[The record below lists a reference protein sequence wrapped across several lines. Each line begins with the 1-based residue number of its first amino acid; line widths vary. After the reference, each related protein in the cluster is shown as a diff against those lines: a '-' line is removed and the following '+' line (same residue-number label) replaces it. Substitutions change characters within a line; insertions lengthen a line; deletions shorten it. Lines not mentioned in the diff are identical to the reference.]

1 MPRQL
6 RQGLGVHLRL
16 GRLDR
21 GLLTAVPVS
30 IGLLFFFMLAMI
42 SYYQRDGAAIWLERM
57 ILALSLVA
65 ILLVFAFAHILK
77 SWRRSDTFL
86 YTDPL
91 CPCGSRTAMQELLRR
106 LEARRDIDITI
117 LYADLNH
124 FKYVNDTFGHEAG
137 DRLLI
142 TFSHI
147 LSRVFDG
154 QHAMTAR
161 VGGDEFVVIFQDVTQ
176 REIADAWEQ
185 VELDL
190 LEESR
195 RADAWEQVELD
206 LLEESRR
213 LPFHY
218 WMVSAHGCATR
229 PSGSDQPL
237 DDVVRSADHAMYLCK
252 ERQKRSEALR
262 NSA

>member
-1 MPRQL
+1 MSRQL

-30 IGLLFFFMLAMI
+30 IGLLFFVMLAMI
-42 SYYQRDGAAIWLERM
+42 SCYQRDGAAIWLERM

-65 ILLVFAFAHILK
+65 ILLAFAFAHILK
-77 SWRRSDTFL
+77 SWRRSDAFL

-106 LEARRDIDITI
+106 LEERRDIDITI

-124 FKYVNDTFGHEAG
+124 FKYVNDTFGQ
-137 DRLLI
+137 
-142 TFSHI
+142 
-147 LSRVFDG
+147 

-195 RADAWEQVELD
+195 R
-206 LLEESRR
+206 

-229 PSGSDQPL
+229 TAGSSQPL

>member
-195 RADAWEQVELD
+195 R
-206 LLEESRR
+206 

-218 WMVSAHGCATR
+218 WMVSAHGCGAATSRSTTSCAR
-229 PSGSDQPL
+229 PIMRCIFAKSGRNAP
-237 DDVVRSADHAMYLCK
+237 RLCEILHENRK
-252 ERQKRSEALR
+252 THNISEI
-262 NSA
+262 

>member
-106 LEARRDIDITI
+106 LEERRDIDITI

-195 RADAWEQVELD
+195 R
-206 LLEESRR
+206 

-252 ERQKRSEALR
+252 ERQKRAEELR
-262 NSA
+262 TSA

>member
-21 GLLTAVPVS
+21 GLLTAVPLS

-195 RADAWEQVELD
+195 R
-206 LLEESRR
+206 

>member
-21 GLLTAVPVS
+21 GLLTAVPLS

-106 LEARRDIDITI
+106 LEERRDIDITI

-195 RADAWEQVELD
+195 R
-206 LLEESRR
+206 

>member
-1 MPRQL
+1 MSRQL

-30 IGLLFFFMLAMI
+30 IGLLFFVMLAMI
-42 SYYQRDGAAIWLERM
+42 SCYQRDGAAIWLERM

-65 ILLVFAFAHILK
+65 ILLAFAFAHILK
-77 SWRRSDTFL
+77 SWRRSDAFL

-106 LEARRDIDITI
+106 LEERRDIDITI

-195 RADAWEQVELD
+195 SDALGGLSTVVAWEHAVNVCPIHGPEPFLDVHGEGVGGGDHQD
-206 LLEESRR
+206 LL
-213 LPFHY
+213 
-218 WMVSAHGCATR
+218 VIG
-229 PSGSDQPL
+229 Q
-237 DDVVRSADHAMYLCK
+237 
-252 ERQKRSEALR
+252 
-262 NSA
+262 

>member
-30 IGLLFFFMLAMI
+30 IGLLFFFMLVMI

-195 RADAWEQVELD
+195 R
-206 LLEESRR
+206 

-229 PSGSDQPL
+229 TAGSSQPL

>member
-161 VGGDEFVVIFQDVTQ
+161 VGGDEFVVIFQDVTH
-176 REIADAWEQ
+176 REIADAWQ
-185 VELDL
+185 
-190 LEESR
+190 
-195 RADAWEQVELD
+195 QVELD

-213 LPFHY
+213 LPFRY
-218 WMVSAHGCATR
+218 WITSAHGCATR
-229 PSGSDQPL
+229 PSGSIEPL

-252 ERQKRSEALR
+252 ERQKQAEALR

>member
-21 GLLTAVPVS
+21 GLLTAVPAS

-195 RADAWEQVELD
+195 R
-206 LLEESRR
+206 
-213 LPFHY
+213 LPFRY
-218 WMVSAHGCATR
+218 WITSAHGCATR
-229 PSGSDQPL
+229 PSGSIEPL

-252 ERQKRSEALR
+252 ERQKQAEALR

>member
-195 RADAWEQVELD
+195 R
-206 LLEESRR
+206 

>member
-21 GLLTAVPVS
+21 GLLTAVPAS

-161 VGGDEFVVIFQDVTQ
+161 VGGDEFVVIFQDVTH
-176 REIADAWEQ
+176 REIADAWQ
-185 VELDL
+185 
-190 LEESR
+190 
-195 RADAWEQVELD
+195 QVELD

-213 LPFHY
+213 LPFRY
-218 WMVSAHGCATR
+218 WITSAHGCATR
-229 PSGSDQPL
+229 PSGSIEPL

-252 ERQKRSEALR
+252 ERQKQAEALR

>member
-1 MPRQL
+1 MPKQL

-21 GLLTAVPVS
+21 WLLVAVPMS
-30 IGLLFFFMLAMI
+30 LSLLFFAMLVMI
-42 SYYQRDGAAIWLERM
+42 SCYQRDGTAVWLERM
-57 ILALSLVA
+57 IFALSLVS

-106 LEARRDIDITI
+106 LEDRRDIAITI

-137 DRLLI
+137 DRLLV
-142 TFSHI
+142 TFAHV

-154 QHAMTAR
+154 RHAMTAR
-161 VGGDEFVVIFQDVTQ
+161 VGGDEFVVIFKDVRRQ
-176 REIADAWEQ
+176 EIVDAWQQ

-190 LEESR
+190 M
-195 RADAWEQVELD
+195 
-206 LLEESRR
+206 EESRR

-218 WMVSAHGCATR
+218 WISSAHGCATR
-229 PSGSDQPL
+229 LAGSDAL
-237 DDVVRSADHAMYLCK
+237 LEDVVRAADHAMYLCK
-252 ERQKRSEALR
+252 EAQKSNL
-262 NSA
+262 